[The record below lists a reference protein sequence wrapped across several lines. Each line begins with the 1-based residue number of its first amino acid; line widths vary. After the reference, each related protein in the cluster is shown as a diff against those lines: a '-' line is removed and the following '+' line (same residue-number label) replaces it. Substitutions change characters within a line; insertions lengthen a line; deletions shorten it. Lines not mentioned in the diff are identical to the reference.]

1 MAEFCTIFWSNLDE
15 AYSISYLRIA
25 SRNHGCGADLVFIQP
40 ENQTD
45 LRSYLHR
52 EHHLNVAAGEAD
64 LVSCCAL
71 RRHILSRMHFNRNK
85 GFYAGESPSFL
96 RSIHFPLSS
105 PGNRGWCERIHH
117 EEQCQHRVDS
127 YVAKGYISACAN
139 LTHNGSILECRG
151 ATQPNFT
158 TA

>member
-1 MAEFCTIFWSNLDE
+1 MFEKKMAEFRAIFWSNLDE

-64 LVSCCAL
+64 LVSCCAQ
-71 RRHILSRMHFNRNK
+71 RRHILSRMHFNRNR

-96 RSIHFPLSS
+96 RSAHFQLSS
-105 PGNRGWCERIHH
+105 PGPFRF
-117 EEQCQHRVDS
+117 
-127 YVAKGYISACAN
+127 
-139 LTHNGSILECRG
+139 TILLAHTLLLRRD
-151 ATQPNFT
+151 AVRSQLIDVL
-158 TA
+158 